1 MRIRIAR
8 GWPDG
13 GCASSLFF
21 AVRTRGGSLAAQH
34 TAANPHSDPERK
46 IMHTIDLAD
55 PFGPDTVQV
64 DIPDP
69 PIVISGG

>member
-1 MRIRIAR
+1 
-8 GWPDG
+8 
-13 GCASSLFF
+13 
-21 AVRTRGGSLAAQH
+21 
-34 TAANPHSDPERK
+34 
-46 IMHTIDLAD
+46 MHTIDLAD